1 MWGGFFLC
9 SWYNGDMAQ
18 YKVPQDVEADD
29 KLLGPFTFR
38 QFIYLLI
45 VAGFIALAVALFQ
58 VFPALVIIPVP
69 VVLFFGVLALPIK
82 KDQPMETY
90 LSAIVSYYLKPR
102 TRMWDAG
109 QAESTILITA
119 PKKVEEARTKDL
131 SQEEATHRLSF
142 LAEIVDSEG
151 YAIKGATTS
160 PIREE
165 IRAEAMAAVDMFEA
179 VEGERIE
186 RTLETETEARHEE
199 LVNQMRAAIEKAGN
213 GNLAGE
219 VPTIQK
225 FEAPKAPM
233 SLPTDDPVMRASPT
247 VTVPMEGV
255 VPTIAPTIMP
265 LAEPNLTDSTIVQ
278 AVPSAAES
286 VIIQPMDEPG
296 EAEKEE
302 STSEETPTADIISLA
317 NNTEFSIET
326 IAKEA
331 KRLGQKKQDDE
342 VYVSLH

>member
-1 MWGGFFLC
+1 MGGFFDCCL
-9 SWYNGDMAQ
+9 WYNVVMAQ

-58 VFPALVIIPVP
+58 VFPVLVIIPVP
-69 VVLFFGVLALPIK
+69 VILFFGALALPLK

-102 TRMWDAG
+102 KRIWDAG
-109 QAESTILITA
+109 QPESTILITA
-119 PKKVEEARTKDL
+119 PKKVEQNRTKDL

-165 IRAEAMAAVDMFEA
+165 IKAEAEAAPDMFD
-179 VEGERIE
+179 VPSDDRIE
-186 RTLETETEARHEE
+186 RALESETEARHAE
-199 LVNQMRAAIEKAGN
+199 LVNQMRQAIEKAEN
-213 GNLAGE
+213 RNLSGE
-219 VPTIQK
+219 GTPAIQK
-225 FEAPKAPM
+225 FDEAAEKPVATPPGVAAAIREAEAPMAKAP
-233 SLPTDDPVMRASPT
+233 D
-247 VTVPMEGV
+247 
-255 VPTIAPTIMP
+255 IAP
-265 LAEPNLTDSTIVQ
+265 LAAPD
-278 AVPSAAES
+278 PAES
-286 VIIQPMDEPG
+286 VIVQPTPMPV
-296 EAEKEE
+296 APAE
-302 STSEETPTADIISLA
+302 STSVEEPSADIINLA
-317 NNTEFSIET
+317 NNKEFSVET

-331 KRLGQKKQDDE
+331 QRLSKKKQDGE